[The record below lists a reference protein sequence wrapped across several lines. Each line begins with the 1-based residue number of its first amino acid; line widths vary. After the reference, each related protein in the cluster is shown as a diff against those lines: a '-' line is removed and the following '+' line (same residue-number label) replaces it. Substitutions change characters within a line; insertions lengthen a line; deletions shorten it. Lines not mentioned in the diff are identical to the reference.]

1 MSKSEYPLH
10 PILIV
15 DDEEAWLNSFSL
27 TLRSAGMNNVI
38 TCSEPEKLLGLLV
51 QTDVS
56 LLVLDLIMP
65 HVSGEDL
72 LQEVVARYPD
82 LPVIIMT
89 GLDQVETAV
98 ACMKHGAYDFFTKV
112 SEESRLV
119 TGVRR
124 GVEVDRLRRENFAL
138 KERFFQQELQHPE
151 AFVDIVTDNRGMHAV
166 FKYMEAIAGT
176 CEPVLITG
184 ETGVGKELIARALH
198 RLSGRSGGFVAV
210 NIAGFDE
217 AMLADALFGHRRGAY
232 SGADQAR
239 EGLVARASGGTL
251 FLDEI
256 GDLSQSDQVKLL
268 RLIQER
274 EYYPLGS
281 DTARSTS
288 ARMMFAT
295 HRDLESL
302 LRSGTFR
309 QDLFYRLRTHHI
321 HIPPLRERYDDL
333 PLLLD
338 HFLEKAAVDLGK
350 SRPAYPREL
359 PILLGT
365 YSFPGNI
372 RELQAMIF
380 DALSKHSSRTLSMN
394 EFKEYIGRHS
404 AGCTTPPELP
414 GEDATPFSFLQPLPT
429 LKEAGKLLVREALHR
444 ARGNQTIAA
453 RMLGITR
460 QALGWRLKQEMEK
473 TDKEQENEGYS
484 NTHRGDLT

>member
-1 MSKSEYPLH
+1 MTKHNYPLH
-10 PILIV
+10 PIVIV
-15 DDEEAWLNSFSL
+15 DDEEAWLHSFSL

-38 TCSEPEKLLGLLV
+38 TCNEPEKLLELLAD
-51 QTDVS
+51 QDIS

-65 HVSGEDL
+65 NVSGEEL

-89 GLDQVETAV
+89 GLDQVDTAV

-112 SEESRLV
+112 TEESRLV

-124 GVEVDRLRRENFAL
+124 GVEMDRLRRENFAL
-138 KERFFQQELQHPE
+138 KERFFQDEVQHPE
-151 AFVDIVTDNRGMHAV
+151 VFSDIITHNQGMQSI
-166 FKYMEAIAGT
+166 FKYMEAIAVT
-176 CEPVLITG
+176 SEPVLITG
-184 ETGVGKELIARALH
+184 ETGVGKELIAKALH
-198 RLSGRSGGFVAV
+198 DLSGRSGEFVAV

-239 EGLVARASGGTL
+239 EGLVARAADGTL

-281 DTARSTS
+281 DISRSTS
-288 ARMMFAT
+288 SRMMFAT
-295 HRDLESL
+295 HQDLDSL
-302 LRSGTFR
+302 LKSGRFR

-338 HFLEKAAVDLGK
+338 HFLDQAAEQLGK
-350 SRPAYPREL
+350 SKPAYPREL

-365 YSFPGNI
+365 YPFPGNI

-380 DALSKHSSRTLSMN
+380 DALSKHQSRTLSMN
-394 EFKEYIGRHS
+394 EFKKYISYNCSSCGTS
-404 AGCTTPPELP
+404 VEMPE
-414 GEDATPFSFLQPLPT
+414 EDGTPFGLLQPLPT
-429 LKEAGKLLVREALHR
+429 LKEAGRLLVKEALHR
-444 ARGNQTIAA
+444 AQGNQTIAA
-453 RMLGITR
+453 QMLGITR
-460 QALGWRLKQEMEK
+460 QALGWRLKQEI
-473 TDKEQENEGYS
+473 EQEEQEQA
-484 NTHRGDLT
+484 